1 MKIKRL
7 PINPHKSDFINFTG
21 GLDITSPQI
30 TIPTGFCRR
39 AQNFEE
45 DVLGGYATITGYERF
60 NGSEKTPSSSAFY
73 YLNYTGNA
81 SSLVAGNP
89 ISSTNPSYA
98 YLLYVTPTQL
108 IVTDIVGDWL
118 DDYIINTDIHITD
131 GAFIGSAIDS
141 STSYYQSLASDYYR
155 QIISEVG
162 GGLSI
167 VTRSGLM
174 TPIVV
179 SSNVITV
186 KLADGSFVN
195 ASVVSVLLRSGSSVL
210 LRSGSMTPIVVSSN
224 ATTVKLA
231 DGSFVNASV
240 VSVLLRSGSSVLL
253 RSGSVLIPI
262 AVCSGPVLGV
272 FYYKG
277 IVYAFRNLLDG
288 GVGLFASSNNGW
300 LPVNLGIEVAYSSG
314 SGAQPAIGGTIAKGT
329 ANGILRAITVESGT
343 FSVGTAQG
351 RLIFWSVNNTF
362 TAGAFTAGITATC
375 AGQSD
380 ISIPNQNG
388 RYELYIDNFFGGAT
402 TSKVYGVDGKNYGFE
417 FDGATFVQIHTGSL
431 YDTPQ
436 HVTIH
441 QKYLVYSYSCSLQI
455 SAIGDPYNWQAIN
468 QAVELGVGDEIT
480 SLVRQPGNETSP
492 SLAIYCRNHTY
503 MLYGNSNSTWQL
515 ISFNDSAGAIAYS
528 PQNINGRVFVYD
540 DRGITNLNTTL
551 NYGNFTEA
559 TISQRVKTLLANKR
573 NSFVDSHALRDK
585 QQYRMFFNDGSGI
598 YLTLSEKVNSFMP
611 VQFTDIMTCSVSSEI
626 YGGGPDIV
634 FMGTYNGYVM
644 QMEKGTSF
652 DGQPITAF
660 IDLVFNNTQ
669 SYRMLKRYRRLTFE
683 MVGNGYAE
691 YNTNYDLNYAST
703 DYAQELDSINKVNIG
718 SFNWDSG
725 IRWDSNAIWDGAP
738 VTNTTMAI
746 DGDGMNISL
755 KISSSSNSF
764 A

>member
-21 GLDITSPQI
+21 GLDVTSPQV
-30 TIPTGFCRR
+30 TIPAGFCRKS
-39 AQNFEE
+39 QNFEE
-45 DVLGGYATITGYERF
+45 DVLGGYATVTGYERF
-60 NGSEKTPSSSAFY
+60 NGTQKTPSSAIFY

-81 SSLVAGNP
+81 STLIVGNP
-89 ISSTNPSYA
+89 ISSINPSYA

-118 DDYIINTDIHITD
+118 DDYIINTEIHITN
-131 GAFIGSAIDS
+131 GVFVGSAIDS
-141 STSYYQSLASDYYR
+141 LTSYYQSLASDYYR

-162 GGLSI
+162 SGFSI
-167 VTRSGLM
+167 ITRSGLM

-179 SSNVITV
+179 SSNAVTI
-186 KLADGSFVN
+186 KLVDGSFVN
-195 ASVVSVLLRSGSSVL
+195 ASIVSVLLRTG
-210 LRSGSMTPIVVSSN
+210 T
-224 ATTVKLA
+224 
-231 DGSFVNASV
+231 
-240 VSVLLRSGSSVLL
+240 
-253 RSGSVLIPI
+253 SVLIPI
-262 AVCSGPVLGV
+262 AVCFGSVLGV

-277 IVYAFRNLLDG
+277 IVYAFRNLLSG
-288 GVGLFASSNNGW
+288 GVGLFSSSSNGW

-314 SGAQPAIGGTIAKGT
+314 SGTQPSIGDTIAKGT
-329 ANGILRAITVESGT
+329 ANGILRAITIESGT
-343 FSVGTAQG
+343 FAAGTAQG
-351 RLIFWSVNNTF
+351 RLIFWSVNNIF

-375 AGQSD
+375 VSQSN

-388 RYELYIDNFFGGAT
+388 RYETYIDNFFGGAT

-441 QKYLVYSYSCSLQI
+441 QKYLVFSYSCSLQI

-480 SLVRQPGNETSP
+480 GLVRRPGNETSP

-503 MLYGNSNSTWQL
+503 VLYGNSGSTWQL
-515 ISFNDSAGAIAYS
+515 ISFNDSAGAITYS
-528 PQNINGRVFVYD
+528 PHNINGRVFVYD
-540 DRGITNLNTTL
+540 DRGITTLNTTL

-611 VQFTDIMTCSVSSEI
+611 VQFPDVMTCSVSSEI
-626 YGGGPDIV
+626 YGGGPDII
-634 FMGTYNGYVM
+634 FMGTANGYVM

-652 DGQPITAF
+652 DGQPITTF
-660 IDLVFNNTQ
+660 IDLVFDNTQ

-691 YNTNYDLNYAST
+691 YNANYDLNYAST
-703 DYAQELDSINKVNIG
+703 DYAQDLGSVNEVNTG

-725 IRWDSNAIWDGAP
+725 IRWDSNATWDGAP

-746 DGDGMNISL
+746 DGDGMNISI

-764 A
+764 ASVKFSGALLEYSPQRMLR